1 MLARRKL
8 YNGGPQ
14 ARKTANDLGKASYV
28 TSILGIVVAVTI
40 VFLVVVI
47 VVSRRFV
54 KYDTVEFLLLTF

>member
-8 YNGGPQ
+8 YNGGPK

-28 TSILGIVVAVTI
+28 TSILGIVVAVII

-47 VVSRRFV
+47 LVSRGVLKIWHGRIPAA
-54 KYDTVEFLLLTF
+54 